1 MNLAQQ
7 IINGLVLGSG
17 YALIAIGWTVL
28 LGAARL
34 VNFAH
39 GQLYMLAAFLAW
51 AAMERYGVDYYVAVP
66 IAVLALGLLGVVLQ
80 GMMLPLVMQQNLTS
94 LMIVTLG
101 FGYVFQGGAARVFG
115 GDPQRLMSPL
125 QTMNIRYGDIWFTVQ
140 DAVTLAGTLLLFGL
154 LWLVMNRTRLGALV
168 RSVAEDP
175 KLAQLFGIN
184 AARVYIGVF
193 VFECA
198 AVALG
203 AGLVAPRSPILTSMG
218 FDEVILT
225 FVVVVLGGIGSVG
238 GSLLAGFG
246 LGMFTALFG
255 ALVSPAY
262 TTAAAFLLLLIVL
275 VTRPRGLAARR

>member
-7 IINGLVLGSG
+7 LINGLVLGSG

-39 GQLYMLAAFLAW
+39 GQLYMLGAFVAW
-51 AAMERYGVDYYVAVP
+51 AVMTKLGVNYFLAVP
-66 IAVLALGLLGVVLQ
+66 IAVVALGLLGVVLQ
-80 GMMLPLVMQQNLTS
+80 GLMLRPVMQQNLTS

-101 FGYVFQGGAARVFG
+101 FGYVFQGGAARLFG
-115 GDPQRLMSPL
+115 GDPERFVSPL
-125 QTMNIRYGDIWFTVQ
+125 QASEIRIGEIWFTWQ
-140 DAVTLAGTLLLFGL
+140 DVLTLVGTLVLFGV
-154 LWLVMNRTRLGALV
+154 LWLVLNRTRVGAVV

-238 GSLLAGFG
+238 GSLLAGLG
-246 LGMFTALFG
+246 LGLFTALFG

-262 TTAAAFLLLLIVL
+262 TTAAAFLVLLAVL
-275 VTRPRGLAARR
+275 VMRPRGLGAR

>member
-1 MNLAQQ
+1 MNILQQ
-7 IINGLVLGSG
+7 LINGLVLGSG

-39 GQLYMLAAFLAW
+39 GQFYMLGAFVAW
-51 AAMERYGVDYYVAVP
+51 AVMTKLGVNYFLAVP
-66 IAVLALGLLGVVLQ
+66 IAVVVLGLLGVVLQ
-80 GMMLPLVMQQNLTS
+80 GLMLRPVMQQNLTS

-101 FGYVFQGGAARVFG
+101 FGYIFQGGASRLFG
-115 GDPQRLMSPL
+115 GDPERFVSPL
-125 QTMNIRYGDIWFTVQ
+125 QSAEIRIGEIWFTWQ
-140 DAVTLAGTLLLFGL
+140 DVLTLVGTLLLFGV
-154 LWLVMNRTRLGALV
+154 LWLVLNRTRVGAIV

-184 AARVYIGVF
+184 AALVYVGVF

-225 FVVVVLGGIGSVG
+225 FVVVVLGGIGSVT
-238 GSLLAGFG
+238 GSLVAGFG
-246 LGMFTALFG
+246 LGLFTALFG
-255 ALVSPAY
+255 ALVSSAY
-262 TTAAAFLLLLIVL
+262 TTAAAFFVLLAFLVL
-275 VTRPRGLAARR
+275 RPRGLAAR

>member
-1 MNLAQQ
+1 
-7 IINGLVLGSG
+7 
-17 YALIAIGWTVL
+17 
-28 LGAARL
+28 
-34 VNFAH
+34 
-39 GQLYMLAAFLAW
+39 
-51 AAMERYGVDYYVAVP
+51 
-66 IAVLALGLLGVVLQ
+66 
-80 GMMLPLVMQQNLTS
+80 
-94 LMIVTLG
+94 
-101 FGYVFQGGAARVFG
+101 
-115 GDPQRLMSPL
+115 
-125 QTMNIRYGDIWFTVQ
+125 MNIRYGDIWFTVQ
-140 DAVTLAGTLLLFGL
+140 DAVTLVGTLLLFGL

-225 FVVVVLGGIGSVG
+225 FVVVVLGGIGSVW
-238 GSLLAGFG
+238 GSYLAGLALG
-246 LGMFTALFG
+246 LFTALFG

-262 TTAAAFLLLLIVL
+262 TTAAAFAVLIAVL
-275 VTRPRGLAARR
+275 VLRPGGLAARAR

>member
-7 IINGLVLGSG
+7 LINGLVLGSG

-39 GQLYMLAAFLAW
+39 GQLYMLGAFVAW
-51 AAMERYGVDYYVAVP
+51 AIMHKLGFSYYVSVP
-66 IAVLALGLLGVVLQ
+66 LAVLALGLTGIVLQ
-80 GMMLPLVMQQNLTS
+80 GMMLRLVMQQNLTS

-101 FGYVFQGGAARVFG
+101 FGYVMTGGAAKIFG
-115 GDPQRLMSPL
+115 GDPQAFVSPL
-125 QTMNIRYGDIWFTVQ
+125 TETSIRFGDIWFTWQ
-140 DAVTLAGTLLLFGL
+140 DVVTLVGTLVLFGV
-154 LWLVMNRTRLGALV
+154 LWLVLNRTRTGAVV

-184 AARVYIGVF
+184 ATLVYIGVF

-203 AGLVAPRSPILTSMG
+203 AGLVAPRSPILSSMG

-225 FVVVVLGGIGSVG
+225 FVIVVLGGIGSVG
-238 GSLLAGFG
+238 GSLAAGFG

-262 TTAAAFLLLLIVL
+262 TTAAAFFVLLAVL
-275 VTRPRGLAARR
+275 VFRPGGLAAK

>member
-1 MNLAQQ
+1 MNLTQQ
-7 IINGLVLGSG
+7 ILNGLVLGSG

-39 GQLYMLAAFLAW
+39 GQLYMLGAFVAWLA
-51 AAMERYGVDYYVAVP
+51 MQKLGVSYFVAVP
-66 IAVLALGLLGVVLQ
+66 IAVLVLGLLGIVLQ
-80 GMMLPLVMQQNLTS
+80 GMMLRLVMQQNLTS

-101 FGYVFQGGAARVFG
+101 FGYLIQGVAPALFGA
-115 GDPQRLMSPL
+115 DPQAFKSPL
-125 QTMNIRYGDIWFTVQ
+125 ASANLRFGEIWFTWQ
-140 DAVTLAGTLLLFGL
+140 DVAIILGTLLLFAV
-154 LWLVMNRTRLGALV
+154 LWLVLNRTRIGALV

-184 AARVYIGVF
+184 ATLVYIGVF

-238 GSLLAGFG
+238 GSLLAGLG
-246 LGMFTALFG
+246 LGLFTALFG

-262 TTAAAFLLLLIVL
+262 TTAAAFLVLLAVL
-275 VTRPRGLAARR
+275 VMRPRGLGAR

>member
-1 MNLAQQ
+1 MNIAQQ
-7 IINGLVLGSG
+7 LINGLVLGSG

-39 GQLYMLAAFLAW
+39 GQLYMLGAFIAW
-51 AAMERYGVDYYVAVP
+51 AVMTKLGVNYFLAVP
-66 IAVLALGLLGVVLQ
+66 IAVVALGLLGVVLQ
-80 GMMLPLVMQQNLTS
+80 GLMLRPVMQQNLTS

-101 FGYVFQGGAARVFG
+101 FGYVFQGGAARLFG
-115 GDPQRLMSPL
+115 GDPERFVSPL
-125 QTMNIRYGDIWFTVQ
+125 QAAEIRIGEIWFTWQ
-140 DAVTLAGTLLLFGL
+140 DVLTLVGTLVLFGV
-154 LWLVMNRTRLGALV
+154 LWLVLNRTRVGAVV

-184 AARVYIGVF
+184 AALVYIGVF

-203 AGLVAPRSPILTSMG
+203 AGLVAPRSQILTSMG

-225 FVVVVLGGIGSVG
+225 FVVVVLGGIGSVT

-246 LGMFTALFG
+246 LGLFTALFG
-255 ALVSPAY
+255 ALVSSAY
-262 TTAAAFLLLLIVL
+262 TTAAAFFVLLAFLVL
-275 VTRPRGLAARR
+275 RPRGLAAR

>member
-1 MNLAQQ
+1 MNIAQQ
-7 IINGLVLGSG
+7 LINGLVLGSG

-39 GQLYMLAAFLAW
+39 GQLYMLGTFVAW
-51 AAMERYGVDYYVAVP
+51 AVMTKLGVNYFLAVP
-66 IAVLALGLLGVVLQ
+66 IAVVALGLLGVVLQ
-80 GMMLPLVMQQNLTS
+80 GLMLRPVMQQNLTS

-101 FGYVFQGGAARVFG
+101 FGYVFQGGASRLFG
-115 GDPQRLMSPL
+115 GDPERFVSPL
-125 QTMNIRYGDIWFTVQ
+125 QSAEIRFGEIWFTWQ
-140 DAVTLAGTLLLFGL
+140 DVLTLVGTLVLFGV
-154 LWLVMNRTRLGALV
+154 LWLVLNRTRVGAIV

-184 AARVYIGVF
+184 AVLVYIGVF

-225 FVVVVLGGIGSVG
+225 FVVVVLGGIGSVT
-238 GSLLAGFG
+238 GSLVAGFG
-246 LGMFTALFG
+246 LGLFTALFG
-255 ALVSPAY
+255 ALVSSAY
-262 TTAAAFLLLLIVL
+262 TTAAAFFVLLAFLVL
-275 VTRPRGLAARR
+275 RPSGLAAR

>member
-1 MNLAQQ
+1 MNIAQQ
-7 IINGLVLGSG
+7 LINGLILGSG

-39 GQLYMLAAFLAW
+39 GQLYMLGAFVAW
-51 AAMERYGVDYYVAVP
+51 AIMQKIGLSYFVAVP
-66 IAVLALGLLGVVLQ
+66 LAVLVLGLIGVVLQ
-80 GMMLPLVMQQNLTS
+80 GMMLRLVMEQNLTS

-101 FGYVFQGGAARVFG
+101 FGYVFQGGAAKVFG
-115 GDPQRLMSPL
+115 GDPQAFISPL
-125 QTMNIRYGDIWFTVQ
+125 ETASIRFGELWFTWQ
-140 DAVTLAGTLLLFGL
+140 DVITLAGTLLLFAA
-154 LWLVMNRTRLGALV
+154 LWLVMNRTRLGAVV
-168 RSVAEDP
+168 RCVAEDP
-175 KLAQLFGIN
+175 RLAQLFGIN
-184 AARVYIGVF
+184 AALVYIGVF

-198 AVALG
+198 AVALA

-262 TTAAAFLLLLIVL
+262 TTAAAFLVLLAVL
-275 VTRPRGLAARR
+275 VLRPRGFAAR

>member
-7 IINGLVLGSG
+7 ILNGLVLGSG

-39 GQLYMLAAFLAW
+39 GQLYMLGAFLAW
-51 AAMERYGVDYYVAVP
+51 LAIQKLGVSYFVAVP
-66 IAVLALGLLGVVLQ
+66 LAVLVLGLLGIVLQ
-80 GMMLPLVMQQNLTS
+80 GMMLRLVMQQNLTS

-101 FGYVFQGGAARVFG
+101 FGYIIQGLAPRLFGA
-115 GDPQRLMSPL
+115 DPQVLKSPL
-125 QTMNIRYGDIWFTVQ
+125 EAANLRFGTLWFTWQ
-140 DAVTLAGTLLLFGL
+140 DVAIIVGTLLLFAV
-154 LWLVMNRTRLGALV
+154 LWLVLNRTRTGALV

-184 AARVYIGVF
+184 ATLVYIGVF

-225 FVVVVLGGIGSVG
+225 FVVVVLGGIGSIG
-238 GSLLAGFG
+238 GSLLAGLG

-262 TTAAAFLLLLIVL
+262 TTAAAFLVLLAVL
-275 VTRPRGLAARR
+275 VMRPRGLGAR

>member
-1 MNLAQQ
+1 MNILQQ
-7 IINGLVLGSG
+7 LINGLVLGSG

-39 GQLYMLAAFLAW
+39 GQLYMLGAFVAW
-51 AAMERYGVDYYVAVP
+51 AVMTTLGVNYFLAVP
-66 IAVLALGLLGVVLQ
+66 IAVVVLGLLGVVLQ
-80 GMMLPLVMQQNLTS
+80 GLMLRPVMQQNLTS

-101 FGYVFQGGAARVFG
+101 FGYIFQGGASRLFG
-115 GDPQRLMSPL
+115 GDPERFVSPL
-125 QTMNIRYGDIWFTVQ
+125 QSAEIRIGEIWFTWQ
-140 DAVTLAGTLLLFGL
+140 DVLTLVGTLLLFGV
-154 LWLVMNRTRLGALV
+154 LWLVLNRTRVGAVV

-184 AARVYIGVF
+184 AARVYVGVF

-225 FVVVVLGGIGSVG
+225 FVVVVLGGIGSVT
-238 GSLLAGFG
+238 GSLVAGFG
-246 LGMFTALFG
+246 LGLFTALFG
-255 ALVSPAY
+255 ALVSSAY
-262 TTAAAFLLLLIVL
+262 TTAAAFFVLLAFLVL
-275 VTRPRGLAARR
+275 RPRGLAAR

>member
-1 MNLAQQ
+1 MNILQQ
-7 IINGLVLGSG
+7 LINGLVLGSG

-39 GQLYMLAAFLAW
+39 GQLYMLGAFVAW
-51 AAMERYGVDYYVAVP
+51 AIMQKLGLSYFVAVP
-66 IAVLALGLLGVVLQ
+66 LAVLVLGLVGVVLQ
-80 GMMLPLVMQQNLTS
+80 GMMLRLVMEQNLTS

-101 FGYVFQGGAARVFG
+101 FGYVFQGGAAKVFG
-115 GDPQRLMSPL
+115 GDPQAFISPVE
-125 QTMNIRYGDIWFTVQ
+125 TASIRFGELWFTGQ
-140 DAVTLAGTLLLFGL
+140 DVITLAGTLLLFAA
-154 LWLVMNRTRLGALV
+154 LWLVMNRTRLGAVV
-168 RSVAEDP
+168 RCVAEDP

-184 AARVYIGVF
+184 AALVYIGVF

-198 AVALG
+198 AVALA

-262 TTAAAFLLLLIVL
+262 TTAAAFLVLLAVL
-275 VTRPRGLAARR
+275 VLRPRGFAAR

>member
-1 MNLAQQ
+1 MNIVQQ
-7 IINGLVLGSG
+7 LINGLVLGSG

-39 GQLYMLAAFLAW
+39 GQLYMLGAFLAW
-51 AAMERYGVDYYVAVP
+51 AAMTHLGVNYFVAVP
-66 IAVLALGLLGVVLQ
+66 IAVLGVGLLGILLQ
-80 GMMLPLVMQQNLTS
+80 AMMLRLVMQQNLTS

-101 FGYVFQGGAARVFG
+101 FGYLFQGGAARIFG
-115 GDPQRLMSPL
+115 GNPERFISPL
-125 QTMNIRYGDIWFTVQ
+125 QSAEIRFGDIWFTWQ
-140 DAVTLAGTLLLFGL
+140 DVLTLVCTLLLFGL
-154 LWLVMNRTRLGALV
+154 VWLVLNRTRLGALV

-184 AARVYIGVF
+184 ASLVYIGVF

-203 AGLVAPRSPILTSMG
+203 AGLVAPRSPILTSIG

-246 LGMFTALFG
+246 LGLFTALFG

-262 TTAAAFLLLLIVL
+262 TTAAAFALLLGVL
-275 VTRPRGLAARR
+275 VARPHGLGARR

>member
-39 GQLYMLAAFLAW
+39 GQLYMLGAFLAW
-51 AAMERYGVDYYVAVP
+51 AAMAKLGVNYFVAVP
-66 IAVLALGLLGVVLQ
+66 LAVLALGLIGVLLQ
-80 GMMLPLVMQQNLTS
+80 GMMLRLVMQQNLTS

-101 FGYVFQGGAARVFG
+101 FGYVIQGGGARIFG
-115 GDPQRLMSPL
+115 GDPERFISPL
-125 QTMNIRYGDIWFTVQ
+125 QTASIRFGEIWFTWQ
-140 DAVTLAGTLLLFGL
+140 DVVTLLGTLVLFGA
-154 LWLVMNRTRLGALV
+154 LWLVLNRTRLGALV

-184 AARVYIGVF
+184 ASLVYIGVF

-225 FVVVVLGGIGSVG
+225 FVVVVLGGIGSVT
-238 GSLLAGFG
+238 GSFLAGFG

-275 VTRPRGLAARR
+275 VTRPRGLAAR

>member
-1 MNLAQQ
+1 MNVAQQ
-7 IINGLVLGSG
+7 LINGLVLGSG

-51 AAMERYGVDYYVAVP
+51 AAVSQLGVSYFVAVP
-66 IAVLALGLLGVVLQ
+66 LAVLALGLLGVLLQ
-80 GMMLPLVMQQNLTS
+80 GTMMRLVMQQNLTS

-101 FGYVFQGGAARVFG
+101 FGYVIQGSAARIFG
-115 GDPQRLMSPL
+115 GDPQMLKSPIE
-125 QTMNIRYGDIWFTVQ
+125 TTSIRIGELWFTWQ
-140 DAVTLAGTLLLFGL
+140 DVLTLVVTLLLFAA
-154 LWLVMNRTRLGALV
+154 LWLVLNRTRLGATV

-175 KLAQLFGIN
+175 KLAQLYGIN
-184 AARVYIGVF
+184 ASFVYLGVF
-193 VFECA
+193 VFECT

-225 FVVVVLGGIGSVG
+225 FVIVVLGGIGSVG
-238 GSLLAGFG
+238 GSLAAGFA
-246 LGMFTALFG
+246 LGMFTAFFG
-255 ALVSPAY
+255 ALISPAY
-262 TTAAAFLLLLIVL
+262 TTAAAFAVLLGVL
-275 VTRPRGLAARR
+275 ALRPQGLMAR

>member
-7 IINGLVLGSG
+7 LINGLVLGSG

-51 AAMERYGVDYYVAVP
+51 AAMAKLGVSYFVAVP
-66 IAVLALGLLGVVLQ
+66 LAVLLLGLLGVLLQ
-80 GMMLPLVMQQNLTS
+80 GVMLPMVMQQNLTS

-101 FGYVFQGGAARVFG
+101 FGYVLTGGGSLIFG
-115 GDPQRLMSPL
+115 GDPQRFISPL
-125 QTMNIRYGDIWFTVQ
+125 QTANIRFGDIWFTWQ
-140 DAVTLAGTLLLFGL
+140 DVLTLVGTLALFAA
-154 LWLVMNRTRLGALV
+154 LWLVQNRTRLGALV

-184 AARVYIGVF
+184 AALVYIGVF

-238 GSLLAGFG
+238 GSLLAGLG

-262 TTAAAFLLLLIVL
+262 TTAAAFLVLLVVL
-275 VTRPRGLAARR
+275 AARPRGLGTR

>member
-1 MNLAQQ
+1 MNIAQQ
-7 IINGLVLGSG
+7 LINGLVLGSG

-28 LGAARL
+28 LGAARQ

-39 GQLYMLAAFLAW
+39 GQLYMLGAFVAW
-51 AAMERYGVDYYVAVP
+51 AVMTKLGVNYFLAVP
-66 IAVLALGLLGVVLQ
+66 IAVVALGLLGVVLQ
-80 GMMLPLVMQQNLTS
+80 GLMLRPVMQQNLTS

-101 FGYVFQGGAARVFG
+101 FGYVFQGGASRLFG
-115 GDPQRLMSPL
+115 GDPERFVSPL
-125 QTMNIRYGDIWFTVQ
+125 QSAEIRFGEIWFTWQ
-140 DAVTLAGTLLLFGL
+140 DVLTLVGTLVLFGV
-154 LWLVMNRTRLGALV
+154 LWLVLNRTRVGAIV

-184 AARVYIGVF
+184 AVLVYIGVF

-225 FVVVVLGGIGSVG
+225 FVVVVLGGIGSVT
-238 GSLLAGFG
+238 GSLVAGFG
-246 LGMFTALFG
+246 LGLFTALFG
-255 ALVSPAY
+255 ALVSSAY
-262 TTAAAFLLLLIVL
+262 TTAAAFFVLLAFLVL
-275 VTRPRGLAARR
+275 RPSGLAAR

>member
-7 IINGLVLGSG
+7 LINGLILGSG

-39 GQLYMLAAFLAW
+39 GQLYMLGAFVAW
-51 AAMERYGVDYYVAVP
+51 AVMTKLGVNYFLAVP
-66 IAVLALGLLGVVLQ
+66 IAVVALGLLGVVLQ
-80 GMMLPLVMQQNLTS
+80 GLMLRPVMQQNLTS

-101 FGYVFQGGAARVFG
+101 FGYVFQGGAARLFG
-115 GDPQRLMSPL
+115 GDPERFVSPL
-125 QTMNIRYGDIWFTVQ
+125 QASEIRIGEIWFSWQ
-140 DAVTLAGTLLLFGL
+140 DVLTLIGTLLLFGV
-154 LWLVMNRTRLGALV
+154 LWLVLNRTRVGAIV

-184 AARVYIGVF
+184 AALVYVGVF

-225 FVVVVLGGIGSVG
+225 FVVVVLGGIGSVT
-238 GSLLAGFG
+238 GSLVAGFG
-246 LGMFTALFG
+246 LGLFTALFG
-255 ALVSPAY
+255 ALVSSAY
-262 TTAAAFLLLLIVL
+262 TTAAAFFVLLAFLVL
-275 VTRPRGLAARR
+275 RPRGLAAR

>member
-1 MNLAQQ
+1 MNIAQQ
-7 IINGLVLGSG
+7 LINGLVLGSG

-39 GQLYMLAAFLAW
+39 GQLYMLGAFVAW
-51 AAMERYGVDYYVAVP
+51 AVMTKLGVNYFLAVP
-66 IAVLALGLLGVVLQ
+66 IAVVALGLLGVVLQ
-80 GMMLPLVMQQNLTS
+80 GLMLRPVMQQNLTS

-101 FGYVFQGGAARVFG
+101 FGYVFQGGAARLFG
-115 GDPQRLMSPL
+115 GDPERFVSPL
-125 QTMNIRYGDIWFTVQ
+125 QAAEIRIGEIWFTWQ
-140 DAVTLAGTLLLFGL
+140 DVLTLVGTLVLFGV
-154 LWLVMNRTRLGALV
+154 LWLVLNRTRVGAIV

-184 AARVYIGVF
+184 AVLVYIGVF

-225 FVVVVLGGIGSVG
+225 FVVVVLGGIGSVT
-238 GSLLAGFG
+238 GSLVAGFG
-246 LGMFTALFG
+246 LGLFTALFG
-255 ALVSPAY
+255 ALVSSAY
-262 TTAAAFLLLLIVL
+262 TTAAAFFVLLAFLVL
-275 VTRPRGLAARR
+275 RPRGLAAR

>member
-1 MNLAQQ
+1 MNITQQ
-7 IINGLVLGSG
+7 VINGLILGSG

-39 GQLYMLAAFLAW
+39 GQLYMLAAFVAW
-51 AAMERYGVDYYVAVP
+51 AAMDRLGVSYFVAVP
-66 IAVLALGLLGVVLQ
+66 IAVVVLGLVGVLLQ
-80 GMMLPLVMQQNLTS
+80 IMMLRPVMQQNLTS

-101 FGYVFQGGAARVFG
+101 FGYVFQGGAARIFG
-115 GDPQRLMSPL
+115 GNPESFKSPL
-125 QTMNIRYGDIWFTVQ
+125 QSAEIRFGDIWFTWQ
-140 DAVTLAGTLLLFGL
+140 DVVTLAGTLVLFAA
-154 LWLVMNRTRLGALV
+154 LWLVVNRTRLGALV
-168 RSVAEDP
+168 RAVAEDP
-175 KLAQLFGIN
+175 RLAQLFGID
-184 AARVYIGVF
+184 AARIYIGVF

-203 AGLVAPRSPILTSMG
+203 AGLVAPRSPILASMG

-262 TTAAAFLLLLIVL
+262 TTAAAFALLVAVL
-275 VTRPRGLAARR
+275 VMRPRGLGAR

>member
-1 MNLAQQ
+1 MNITQQ
-7 IINGLVLGSG
+7 VINGLILGSG

-39 GQLYMLAAFLAW
+39 GQLYMLATFVAW
-51 AAMERYGVDYYVAVP
+51 AAMDSLGVSYFVAVP
-66 IAVLALGLLGVVLQ
+66 IAVVVLGLLGVLLQ
-80 GMMLPLVMQQNLTS
+80 IMMLRPVMQQNLTS

-101 FGYVFQGGAARVFG
+101 FGYVFQGGAARIFG
-115 GDPQRLMSPL
+115 GNPESFKSPL
-125 QTMNIRYGDIWFTVQ
+125 QGAEIRFGDIWFTWQ
-140 DAVTLAGTLLLFGL
+140 DVITLIGTLVLFAA
-154 LWLVMNRTRLGALV
+154 LWLVVNRTRLGALV
-168 RSVAEDP
+168 RAVAEDP
-175 KLAQLFGIN
+175 RLAQLFGID

-203 AGLVAPRSPILTSMG
+203 AGLVAPRSPILASMG

-262 TTAAAFLLLLIVL
+262 TTAAAFALLVAVL
-275 VTRPRGLAARR
+275 VMRPRGLGAR

>member
-1 MNLAQQ
+1 MNFAQQ
-7 IINGLVLGSG
+7 LINGLVLGSG
-17 YALIAIGWTVL
+17 YALIAIGWTLL

-39 GQLYMLAAFLAW
+39 GQLYMLGAFIAW
-51 AAMERYGVDYYVAVP
+51 VIMQKLGLSYFVAVP
-66 IAVLALGLLGVVLQ
+66 VAVLALGLMGVLLQ
-80 GMMLPLVMQQNLTS
+80 GMMLRLVMQQNLTS

-101 FGYVFQGGAARVFG
+101 FGYVIQGGAAKIFG
-115 GDPQRLMSPL
+115 GDPQAFVSPL
-125 QTMNIRYGDIWFTVQ
+125 TTANIRFGDLWFTWQ
-140 DAVTLAGTLLLFGL
+140 DVMTLVGTLLLFAA
-154 LWLVMNRTRLGALV
+154 LWLVLNRTRLGAVV
-168 RSVAEDP
+168 RCVAEDP

-184 AARVYIGVF
+184 AALVYVGVF

-225 FVVVVLGGIGSVG
+225 FVIVVLGGIGSVG

-246 LGMFTALFG
+246 LGLFTALFG

-262 TTAAAFLLLLIVL
+262 TTAAAFIVL
-275 VTRPRGLAARR
+275 LAVLVLRPRGLAAR

>member
-7 IINGLVLGSG
+7 LINGLVLGSG

-39 GQLYMLAAFLAW
+39 GQLYMLGAFIAW
-51 AAMERYGVDYYVAVP
+51 AVMAKLGVNYFLAVP
-66 IAVLALGLLGVVLQ
+66 IAVVVLGLLGVILQ
-80 GMMLPLVMQQNLTS
+80 LLMLRPVMQQNLTS

-101 FGYVFQGGAARVFG
+101 FGYVFQGGAARLFG
-115 GDPQRLMSPL
+115 GDPERFISPL
-125 QTMNIRYGDIWFTVQ
+125 QTSEIRIGEIWFTWQ
-140 DAVTLAGTLLLFGL
+140 DVLTLVGTLLLFGI
-154 LWLVMNRTRLGALV
+154 LWLVLNRTRVGAIV

-175 KLAQLFGIN
+175 KLAQLYGID
-184 AARVYIGVF
+184 AALVYVGVF
-193 VFECA
+193 AFECA

-203 AGLVAPRSPILTSMG
+203 AGLVAPRSPILASMG

-246 LGMFTALFG
+246 LGLFTALFG
-255 ALVSPAY
+255 ALVSSAY
-262 TTAAAFLLLLIVL
+262 TTAAAFLVLLAFLVL
-275 VTRPRGLAARR
+275 RPRGLAAR